1 MKKVTLNT
9 ATDRTKRLVELL
21 GNLERLE
28 RDRISNDGKKLF
40 DSIWQLL
47 GLPTYDEIENYDDVT
62 SADFDENGTLIE
74 NEE

>member
-1 MKKVTLNT
+1 MKKVKLNT
-9 ATDRTKRLVELL
+9 ATDKTKKLIELL
-21 GNLERLE
+21 ANLEKLE

-62 SADFDENGTLIE
+62 SADFDEK
-74 NEE
+74 

>member
-21 GNLERLE
+21 GNLEKLE
-28 RDRISNDGKKLF
+28 RDRISNDGKNLF

>member
-21 GNLERLE
+21 GNLEKLE
-28 RDRISNDGKKLF
+28 RDRISNDGKNLF

-62 SADFDENGTLIE
+62 SADFDKNGTLIE